1 LVLLASFR
9 LSIGATAV
17 TSSLAFT
24 CGVTNIFFI
33 MLPQEQRG
41 LIPHSTSLD
50 ATT

>member
-1 LVLLASFR
+1 LELLTVFRASIR
-9 LSIGATAV
+9 PAAAA
-17 TSSLAFT
+17 SLAFA
-24 CGVTNIFFI
+24 CGATEIFFI

>member
-1 LVLLASFR
+1 LALLAAFR
-9 LSIGATAV
+9 ASIGAATAAW
-17 TSSLAFT
+17 LGFT
-24 CGVTNIFFI
+24 WGATEIFCI